1 MKKILL
7 IIILS
12 SFCIK
17 TSSAVERDF
26 RPVAKVDGETYLL
39 DYNSIKAGEGNEIK
53 YIQLISFKKN
63 QVTSDGK
70 KYLSVQM
77 YMKARCNEN
86 MITPYLLQYYD
97 VKMEDGNTMKGNVV
111 RSAKWGGDWQ
121 SPNIGTAYHIVSQEA
136 CRAWSPDQELSEED
150 KKLKKE
156 LLEAV
161 EEWKKFKKKT
171 NP

>member
-12 SFCIK
+12 FFCIK

-39 DYNSIKAGEGNEIK
+39 DYNSIKAGDGNEIK
-53 YIQLISFKKN
+53 YIQLISFKKK

-156 LLEAV
+156 LLEAAK
-161 EEWKKFKKKT
+161 ELEKLRKKM

>member
-1 MKKILL
+1 MKKIFL
-7 IIILS
+7 ILFLS
-12 SFCIK
+12 FSLATKSF
-17 TSSAVERDF
+17 AVERDF
-26 RPVAKVDGETYLL
+26 RPVAKVDGEIHLL
-39 DYNSIKAGEGNEIK
+39 DYNSIKTGEGNEIK

-156 LLEAV
+156 LLEAAK
-161 EEWKKFKKKT
+161 ELEKLRKKM

>member
-7 IIILS
+7 FLFLS
-12 SFCIK
+12 FSLVTISF
-17 TSSAVERDF
+17 AVERDF
-26 RPVAKVDGETYLL
+26 RPVAKVDGEIHLL
-39 DYNSIKAGEGNEIK
+39 DYNSIKTSEGNEIK

-86 MITPYLLQYYD
+86 MIKPYLLQYYD

-111 RSAKWGGDWQ
+111 RSAKWGGDWL
-121 SPNIGTAYHIVSQEA
+121 SPNVGTASHIVSQEA

-156 LLEAV
+156 LDELMKNNELIKK
-161 EEWKKFKKKT
+161 WKKK
-171 NP
+171 